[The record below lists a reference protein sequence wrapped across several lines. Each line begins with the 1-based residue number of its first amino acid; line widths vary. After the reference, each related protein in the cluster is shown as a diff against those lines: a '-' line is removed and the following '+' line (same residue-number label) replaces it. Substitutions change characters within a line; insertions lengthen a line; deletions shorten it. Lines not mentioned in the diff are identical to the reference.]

1 MYSILNLNFII
12 MLWKKFIFDTRQF
25 IKRNFFNKKDKF
37 SFLEGMIISKIK
49 KNNFF
54 NIVQVGAM
62 DGKTNDPLFQLV
74 NLFPDEI
81 RLLAIE
87 ADEECF
93 KSLKITYE
101 NFKNVYCINKLIG
114 NGEKQKFYTEHST
127 KLKHRGLS
135 SLEINSISKRV
146 DKKNIVCN
154 EIQSYKLQDVIN
166 SINNFKKIDLLQIDA
181 EGYDDKIILESDIL
195 KTDLKY
201 INYEHK
207 NLDKYRHDNL
217 KKNLELH
224 NFKII
229 QWNKSDEF
237 AFKLS

>member
-1 MYSILNLNFII
+1 
-12 MLWKKFIFDTRQF
+12 MLWKIIKSNTREF

-49 KNNFF
+49 KNSFF

-62 DGKTNDPLFQLV
+62 DGKTNDPLFKIV
-74 NLFPDEI
+74 NLFPAEI

-87 ADEECF
+87 ADETCF
-93 KSLKITYE
+93 KDLKINYK
-101 NFKNVYCINKLIG
+101 NFKNVYCVNKLIG
-114 NGEKQKFYTEHST
+114 NGEKQKFYTEENAKH
-127 KLKHRGLS
+127 KLRGLS
-135 SLEINSISKRV
+135 SLEISSISKRV

-154 EIQSYKLQDVIN
+154 EIQSYKLLDVIN
-166 SINNFKKIDLLQIDA
+166 SIDSFKKIDLLQIDV

-195 KTDLKY
+195 KTDLEY
-201 INYEHK
+201 INYEYK
-207 NLDKYRHDNL
+207 NLDKERHDNL
-217 KKNLELH
+217 KEILKLN

-229 QWNKSDEF
+229 QWSKSDEL